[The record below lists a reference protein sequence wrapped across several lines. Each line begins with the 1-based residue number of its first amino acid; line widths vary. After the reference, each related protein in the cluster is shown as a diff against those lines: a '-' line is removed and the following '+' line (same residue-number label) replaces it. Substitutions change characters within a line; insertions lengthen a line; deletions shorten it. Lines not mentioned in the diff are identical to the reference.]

1 MDPNYGT
8 QIQTSSTTNYFDEAK
23 VIQLKNGKFKL
34 DELHFG
40 EIKKDTITYSR
51 IAQKVIGQGLVE
63 AIPDQFFYDKADPN
77 DENRDGI
84 SGKIAFSKD
93 SVTGQET
100 IARFGAK
107 ATEPNVRS
115 QTLKAAFEDIGL
127 SNSQLGIM
135 PCTEPLNC
143 TLEPEMTNEQEDFL
157 VFYTRSIAPPKSRK
171 LNKQTKTGKQVFNS
185 IGCSSCHTGSI
196 KIRRTDVVKNDNV
209 YIHPMSDFLLHSMG
223 DNLADDASIEGRDAD
238 EFRTA
243 PLWGIGL
250 VQTVNG
256 SLNLLHDGRAKTI
269 NQAILFHGGE
279 AKISR
284 NRYAK
289 LSPQDKK
296 SIVAYLNTL

>member
-1 MDPNYGT
+1 
-8 QIQTSSTTNYFDEAK
+8 
-23 VIQLKNGKFKL
+23 
-34 DELHFG
+34 
-40 EIKKDTITYSR
+40 
-51 IAQKVIGQGLVE
+51 
-63 AIPDQFFYDKADPN
+63 
-77 DENRDGI
+77 
-84 SGKIAFSKD
+84 
-93 SVTGQET
+93 
-100 IARFGAK
+100 
-107 ATEPNVRS
+107 
-115 QTLKAAFEDIGL
+115 
-127 SNSQLGIM
+127 
-135 PCTEPLNC
+135 
-143 TLEPEMTNEQEDFL
+143 
-157 VFYTRSIAPPKSRK
+157 
-171 LNKQTKTGKQVFNS
+171 
-185 IGCSSCHTGSI
+185 
-196 KIRRTDVVKNDNV
+196 
-209 YIHPMSDFLLHSMG
+209 MG